1 MSLEKLIK
9 TVDFVQDTTPS
20 ASDVN
25 NGETYLDTSLSP
37 PQLKVFDSSV
47 SSFIQ
52 PRSIQNID
60 SPISQIT
67 GGVKF
72 IGGFQVSLSKYTGR
86 RLNVSGQDS
95 TPQAIEFGDN
105 GKLMFITGRGSD
117 LVHEY
122 SLSSAFDLSTASVT
136 GTSFDV
142 SSEDSAPID
151 VTFNTDGTLMF
162 IAGASSNSL
171 YQYSLNSA
179 FDIGT
184 ASFTGTIFDASGE
197 DTRISG
203 VEFDNDGTS
212 MFVTGRDTNSV
223 YQYSLTSAFDIGTAS
238 FTGTIFDVSGEDT
251 SPQDMIFN
259 SDGTLMFVMGL
270 SSSSVYRYSLTS
282 GFDIGTASFTGISSS
297 VTEQASSPVSLAFND
312 DGTLLSVLGRI
323 SDSAYQYLIGT
334 VAPE

>member
-184 ASFTGTIFDASGE
+184 ASFTGTIFD
-197 DTRISG
+197 
-203 VEFDNDGTS
+203 
-212 MFVTGRDTNSV
+212 
-223 YQYSLTSAFDIGTAS
+223 
-238 FTGTIFDVSGEDT
+238 VSGEDT

-282 GFDIGTASFTGISSS
+282 GFDIGTASFTGISSP